1 MNLALSSDN
10 NFLFE
15 LNGITTW
22 LPRLNGVPD
31 LSSLSEPAKSIYQT
45 ALTVWLADG
54 NIIPVPIAPPF
65 VPQPDPMGFRSKLYG
80 LTGTENNALYGVY
93 AETTAIATNPAT
105 ASAALTDSR
114 NILEG
119 SFWNDWTRPSA
130 KLAFASAYN
139 ILKNFL
145 SPEQIVVCDAAI
157 IEFNLS

>member
-1 MNLALSSDN
+1 MNLTLSPDN
-10 NFLFE
+10 NYLFE
-15 LNGITTW
+15 LNDITTW

-31 LSSLSEPAKSIYQT
+31 LSSLSEPTKDIYQT
-45 ALTVWLADG
+45 ALTAWLADG
-54 NIIPVPIAPPF
+54 NIIPVPVPPPF
-65 VPQPDPMGFRSKLYG
+65 VPQPDPMGFRSKLYE
-80 LTGTENNALYGVY
+80 LTGTENNALFGVY

-119 SFWNDWTRPSA
+119 SFWNQPFS
-130 KLAFASAYN
+130 KLAFAAAYN

-145 SPEQIVVCDAAI
+145 TPEQIVVCDAAI